1 MIGKNMSNVEAAADF
16 KRPGAGGY
24 IARIERVVNDE
35 KKERL
40 DLFFDIAEGEFAGYI
55 KETNDKFGFWSA
67 KATKSYKDTALS
79 FFKAF
84 IEAVIESNPDT
95 DGLVI
100 GDFEDID
107 ETKLRG
113 LIVGAAV
120 GEREY
125 DGNDGTRKRAL
136 DWYGANF
143 MSADK
148 IRSGDFEVPALRD
161 TTQKNDGVKV
171 TDPGEIKV
179 TDATFG
185 PVDDKDIPF

>member
-1 MIGKNMSNVEAAADF
+1 MIGKNMSNVEPASEF

-24 IARIERVVNDE
+24 VVRIERVNND
-35 KKERL
+35 KDKERL
-40 DLFFDIAEGEFAGYI
+40 DIFLEIAEGEFAGYI
-55 KETNDKFGFWSA
+55 KETNERFGFWSA
-67 KATKSYKDTALS
+67 KATKSYKSTALS
-79 FFKAF
+79 FFRAF
-84 IEAVIESNPDT
+84 IEAVVKSNADT

-100 GDFEDID
+100 GDYEDVD

-136 DWYGANF
+136 DWYNATF
-143 MSADK
+143 ISADD
-148 IRSGDFEVPALRD
+148 IRSGNFKIPELRVMD
-161 TTQKNDGVKV
+161 SKSEVKV
-171 TDPGEIKV
+171 TDASIKV